1 MKNYVT
7 AQNLPFVIGGGVLL
21 LVGLYVL
28 KNGVAGA
35 AAGIVKAGADVAA
48 GTIVGIGE
56 VIGVPATNE
65 TECEKAKREGR
76 TLDASFACPASDFIG
91 WAFTPNGPKQNGG
104 AGGEW

>member
-1 MKNYVT
+1 MKNYIT
-7 AQNLPFVIGGGVLL
+7 PQNLPFVVGGGILL

-48 GTIVGIGE
+48 GAVVGIGE
-56 VIGVPATNE
+56 IVGVPATNM
-65 TECEKAKREGR
+65 TECEKAKADGR
-76 TLDASFACPASDFIG
+76 KLDASFACPAGDYLG
-91 WAFTPNGPKQNGG
+91 WLFGNDGPRQNGG